1 MDEMFVE
8 FFDAIDDLSDNEQL
22 EGTSGNHGII
32 QEVHTGNQYGKRH
45 AQQRQLVHVTF
56 STKLRVFLGFPKPFG
71 KRLHLQG
78 IHLVDSC

>member
-32 QEVHTGNQYGKRH
+32 QEVWRKSVWETTCS
-45 AQQRQLVHVTF
+45 ARQLVHNFFDKAPCLPSVT
-56 STKLRVFLGFPKPFG
+56 
-71 KRLHLQG
+71 
-78 IHLVDSC
+78 